1 MCPREHLTVTCS
13 LDHGGA
19 VTVPSLERG
28 RGLLRRAHPEPLGA
42 VAADIMAGVLSLSVQ
57 REEFPYRRTRCRESV
72 DGEGGRYGG
81 C

>member
-1 MCPREHLTVTCS
+1 MCPRELLTVTCS
-13 LDHGGA
+13 LEHGGA
-19 VTVPSLERG
+19 VAVPSLERG

-42 VAADIMAGVLSLSVQ
+42 VAADIMVDGG
-57 REEFPYRRTRCRESV
+57 TRCRESV